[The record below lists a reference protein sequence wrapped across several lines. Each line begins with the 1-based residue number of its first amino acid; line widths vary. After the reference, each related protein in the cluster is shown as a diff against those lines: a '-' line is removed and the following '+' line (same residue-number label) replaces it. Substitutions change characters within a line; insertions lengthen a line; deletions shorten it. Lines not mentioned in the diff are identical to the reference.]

1 MIGAAAGS
9 AVPVPAG
16 LGSTETALVAILIA
30 AHVATGR
37 AVEAV
42 LIFRVVTFWL
52 PAALGVLAMRRL
64 NRRRAL

>member
-16 LGSTETALVAILIA
+16 LGSTETALVAVLIE
-30 AHVATGR
+30 AHVAASR
-37 AVEAV
+37 AVEEV

-52 PAALGVLAMRRL
+52 PAALGVLALRKL